1 MGFRLEPE
9 NVRKAALDIMAEAS
23 PWDFNGADDIGYLK
37 LAMYNEG
44 VMEMANKIIEIIEE
58 LKKA

>member
-9 NVRKAALDIMAEAS
+9 NVRKIAMDLIREAS
-23 PWDFNGADDIGYLK
+23 PWDYDGADDIGYLK
-37 LAMYNEG
+37 LAMYNAG
-44 VMEMANKIIEIIEE
+44 IMDMANEIIKAINE